1 MTHARM
7 TQRTIEGWV
16 QLPPEDPGTHQGQL
30 LVELRDVSM
39 LDAPSRV
46 VASASFH
53 HAGLSAGQRLPFR
66 LDVPATASAATVLNL
81 RVQLQGQAAAVTG
94 AGPLFLTTQA
104 VPVPPLGDV
113 QGLAVPVEKVSG

>member
-1 MTHARM
+1 M

-16 QLPPEDPGTHQGQL
+16 QLPPEDPGTRQGHL

-46 VASASFH
+46 VASVSLPQAEL
-53 HAGLSAGQRLPFR
+53 GAGQRVPFR
-66 LDVPATASAATVLNL
+66 LQVPTASAATALNL
-81 RVQLQGQAAAVTG
+81 RVQLQGQAAAAAGT
-94 AGPLFLTTQA
+94 GPLFLTTQA